1 VNPTVLELT
10 RANHLDNKGFKKV
23 VAITPSMK
31 PLVLFDFDGTIANT
45 FDALVAIL
53 NKHKDKYG
61 YRTITPA
68 LVKKLRDKSLG
79 EVVKLAGVS
88 KWKLFFIAR
97 RSKKELNSQLET
109 VPLVEGIAELFRKLR
124 KKYCIGIMT
133 SNSKKNVFKFLT
145 LHGLKADEIYGGVS
159 LFSKAGKLRKLNPL
173 VYVGDEARD
182 VEACHKSGT
191 PMIAVTWGFNS
202 EKALGNADYVVRK
215 PSDIVKILDKFGN
228 KLK

>member
-1 VNPTVLELT
+1 
-10 RANHLDNKGFKKV
+10 
-23 VAITPSMK
+23 MK

-61 YRTITPA
+61 YQKITPK
-68 LVKKLRDKSLG
+68 LVKQLRDKSLS
-79 EVVKLAGVS
+79 EIVKIAGIS

-97 RSKKELNSQLET
+97 RAKKELNSQLEI
-109 VPLVEGIAELFRKLR
+109 VPLVKGIGETFRELR
-124 KKYCIGIMT
+124 KNYRIGIMS

-159 LFSKAGKLRKLNPL
+159 LFNKARKLRKLNPI

-182 VEACHKSGT
+182 VEACHKAGV

-202 EKALGNADYVVRK
+202 QKALKKADYKARK
-215 PSDIVKILDKFGN
+215 PAEILKILAKFGN

>member
-1 VNPTVLELT
+1 
-10 RANHLDNKGFKKV
+10 
-23 VAITPSMK
+23 MK

-61 YRTITPA
+61 YQKITPA
-68 LVKKLRDKSLG
+68 LVKKLRDKSLS
-79 EVVKLAGVS
+79 EVVRLAGIS

-97 RSKKELNSQLET
+97 RVKKELNSQLES
-109 VPLVEGIAELFRKLR
+109 VPLVIGIAELFRELR
-124 KKYCIGIMT
+124 KKYHIGIMS

-145 LHGLKADEIYGGVS
+145 LHGLKADEIHGGVS
-159 LFSKAGKLRKLNPL
+159 LFSKARKLKKLRPL

-182 VEACHKSGT
+182 VEACHKSGV

-202 EKALGNADYVVRK
+202 EKALKNAKFIAKK

>member
-1 VNPTVLELT
+1 MNSTVLEPT
-10 RANHLDNKGFKKV
+10 RAILSDNKGFKKV
-23 VAITPSMK
+23 VAITPCMK

-45 FDALVAIL
+45 FDDLVAIL

-61 YRTITPA
+61 YQKITPA
-68 LVKKLRDKSLG
+68 LVKKLRDKSLS
-79 EVVKLAGVS
+79 EIVSTAGIS

-97 RSKKELNSQLET
+97 RAKKELNSQLEK
-109 VPLVEGIAELFRKLR
+109 VQLVKGIGELFRELR
-124 KKYCIGIMT
+124 ENYRIGIMS

-159 LFSKAGKLRKLNPL
+159 LFSKARKLRKLQPI

-182 VEACHKSGT
+182 VEACGEAKV
-191 PMIAVTWGFNS
+191 PMIAVSWGFNS
-202 EKALGNADYVVRK
+202 TKALKEADYIVKK
-215 PSDIVKILDKFGN
+215 PEDIVKILAKIVN

>member
-1 VNPTVLELT
+1 
-10 RANHLDNKGFKKV
+10 
-23 VAITPSMK
+23 MK

-45 FDALVAIL
+45 FDALVRIL

-61 YRTITPA
+61 YQKITPKI
-68 LVKKLRDKSLG
+68 VEQLRDKSLE
-79 EVVKLAGVS
+79 EVVGIAKIP

-97 RSKKELNSQLET
+97 RAKKELTAHLEK
-109 VPLVEGIAELFRKLR
+109 VPLVKGMGNTFRELR
-124 KKYCIGIMT
+124 KNYRIGIMS

-159 LFSKAGKLRKLNPL
+159 LFSKARKLRKLRPI

-182 VEACHKSGT
+182 VEACHKAKV

-202 EKALGNADYVVRK
+202 ENALKNADYKAIK
-215 PSDIVKILDKFGN
+215 PAEILKILAKFGN

>member
-1 VNPTVLELT
+1 
-10 RANHLDNKGFKKV
+10 
-23 VAITPSMK
+23 MK

-45 FDALVAIL
+45 FDALVKIL
-53 NKHKDKYG
+53 NKHKEKYG
-61 YRTITPA
+61 YQKITPS
-68 LVKKLRDKSLG
+68 LVKKLRDKSLS
-79 EVVKLAGVS
+79 EIVNLAGIS

-97 RSKKELNSQLET
+97 RAKKELNSQLEI
-109 VPLVEGIAELFRKLR
+109 VPLVKGMGEVFRTLR
-124 KKYCIGIMT
+124 KNYRIGIMS

-159 LFSKAGKLRKLNPL
+159 LFSKARKLRKLQPI

-182 VEACHKSGT
+182 VEACSKARI

-202 EKALGNADYVVRK
+202 EKALLGADYLAKK
-215 PSDIVKILDKFGN
+215 PADILKILAKLGN

>member
-1 VNPTVLELT
+1 
-10 RANHLDNKGFKKV
+10 
-23 VAITPSMK
+23 MK

-45 FDALVAIL
+45 FDALVKIL
-53 NKHKDKYG
+53 NKHKEKYG
-61 YRTITPA
+61 YQKITPS
-68 LVKKLRDKSLG
+68 LVKKLRDKSLS
-79 EVVKLAGVS
+79 EIVNLAGIS

-97 RSKKELNSQLET
+97 RAKKELNSQLEI
-109 VPLVEGIAELFRKLR
+109 VPLVKGMGEVFRTLR
-124 KKYCIGIMT
+124 KNYRIGIMS

-159 LFSKAGKLRKLNPL
+159 LFSKARKLRKLQPI

-182 VEACHKSGT
+182 VEACSKARI

-202 EKALGNADYVVRK
+202 EKALLEADYLAKK
-215 PSDIVKILDKFGN
+215 PADILKILAKLGN